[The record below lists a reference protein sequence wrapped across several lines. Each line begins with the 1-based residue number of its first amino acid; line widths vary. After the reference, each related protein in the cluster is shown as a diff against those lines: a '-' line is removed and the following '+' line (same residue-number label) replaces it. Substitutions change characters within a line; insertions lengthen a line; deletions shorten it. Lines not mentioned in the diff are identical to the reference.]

1 MLQKYHSIFDGKL
14 SKKVEATEAE
24 AIGLPLGP
32 PWVWQEAMGSP
43 FLMYKL
49 FVKIINIP

>member
-24 AIGLPLGP
+24 AIGLPLNQLLRTF
-32 PWVWQEAMGSP
+32 WE
-43 FLMYKL
+43 FFTIYY
-49 FVKIINIP
+49 